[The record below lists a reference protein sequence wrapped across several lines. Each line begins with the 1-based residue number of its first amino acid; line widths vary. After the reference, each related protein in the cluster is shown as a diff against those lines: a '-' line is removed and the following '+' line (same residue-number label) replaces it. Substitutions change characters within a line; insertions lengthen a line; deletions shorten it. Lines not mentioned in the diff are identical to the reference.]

1 MYTKIHI
8 CSSPKWQ
15 ASEVPFESRASRTP
29 MRTASEDNALEQDPF
44 QVFWDM
50 NEHISKDT
58 QLRVRTLRIWKIY
71 GNGKG

>member
-44 QVFWDM
+44 QV
-50 NEHISKDT
+50 
-58 QLRVRTLRIWKIY
+58 
-71 GNGKG
+71 